1 MPILKPRDVFIA
13 TIIAVVFILSVASY
27 KWRLRAGDI
36 VGYWRPVKDDEDTG
50 GEYQIAP
57 GGAVAGRPSI
67 KTPTAIL
74 DTARVGF
81 PRRVCIGAR
90 CGSVD
95 LSGRHLSWGGG
106 ERWVREG
113 VFDCASCLN

>member
-1 MPILKPRDVFIA
+1 MAKLTPRDVAAA
-13 TIIAVVFILSVASY
+13 TVIAVVVILAVAAH

-36 VGYWRPVKDDEDTG
+36 VGYWRPVKNDEDTG
-50 GEYQIAP
+50 GEYQINP
-57 GGAVAGRPSI
+57 GGHVEGRSSAKAVIVPGAASV
-67 KTPTAIL
+67 A
-74 DTARVGF
+74 F
-81 PRRVCIGAR
+81 PRRVCIDGR
-90 CGSVD
+90 CGSLD